1 MPCAIQTIYYAVQM
15 TLYVV
20 YLFEYAVVLH
30 LYVVCWSI
38 DVMYVLIYEMPA
50 RIFIPGE

>member
-1 MPCAIQTIYYAVQM
+1 M

-20 YLFEYAVVLH
+20 YLFVYAVVLH

-38 DVMYVLIYEMPA
+38 DAVYVLIYEVPA
-50 RIFIPGE
+50 RIFIPGELLCMCS